1 MRKLSSPSVEVSG
14 SMSMIGP
21 YTKTVCCAIENS
33 VYCGRHQTGVTV
45 TPGHCMEEVAL
56 INKLLTLEETAEL
69 LRKTPAALRY
79 QVHRG
84 TAPRSAKILG
94 RRMFRESDVVAF
106 IDAQFQ
112 AEEEKVSA

>member
-1 MRKLSSPSVEVSG
+1 MTDKLF
-14 SMSMIGP
+14 
-21 YTKTVCCAIENS
+21 
-33 VYCGRHQTGVTV
+33 
-45 TPGHCMEEVAL
+45 
-56 INKLLTLEETAEL
+56 TLEETAEM

-79 QVHRG
+79 QIHKG

-106 IDAQFQ
+106 IDAQFS